1 MKMTI
6 LARKRE
12 EEIKARNLKAV
23 WRALWDETYKWL
35 TGMSTTALD
44 RE

>member
-23 WRALWDETYKWL
+23 WRAL
-35 TGMSTTALD
+35 
-44 RE
+44 